1 MTAPA
6 ADRPSDTDAP
16 RAEPGFAG
24 PTVRQV
30 DVVAHTHW
38 DREWYSPYPTFRLR
52 LLDLLD
58 DLLPRLEADAGFAH
72 FQLDGQMAV
81 VDDYLGLRPAEADR
95 LVRLAEQGRVS
106 MGPWYVLP
114 DEFLVSGETHVRNLQ
129 MGLRRAADFGG
140 AMQVGYLPDM
150 FGHIA
155 QMPQIL
161 HQFGFADAVVWR
173 GVPSSVDGPCF
184 WWVAPDGSR
193 VRAEYLP
200 AGYGNGSELPAHPDG
215 VREKIDVFC
224 ALQGDLVGDPV
235 LLMAGM
241 DHEAPP
247 EHLSKVIDELNTAEA
262 ARTDGTAYRLVIRS
276 LAEHLADVATVGLT
290 EVHGEMRSGHRA
302 NVLMGVASN
311 RVDVKQ
317 AAARAE
323 RTLERVAEPLAALW
337 LTDADHRGPTRWQ
350 PVLDLAWLD
359 VVRNAAHDSICACSH
374 DEVVDAVLHR
384 YAESTRLAQGVADR
398 AVLAAAGRMAFTGAV
413 ALNATARTRS
423 AMVEIDIPGPAE
435 GESIEHPAIQV
446 LAVVPA
452 VERIDGAVGQD
463 APMRLALAALAEH
476 PATRS
481 VRFEQ
486 VDYSETGDPQ
496 AVTLRAHLLTTAP
509 GRDGLSDNSLSD
521 SGLSDNGLSDNSE
534 NNNDDSAGAA
544 MSTADALALVGGYAA
559 DPNFELQL
567 VVHRPDPS
575 RHVLAIA
582 ADVEGYGWARW
593 EPVAPTNP
601 VRAQHGAGLTNGIV
615 SVEVDPVTGTFSID
629 GIAGFGRLV
638 DDGDAGDT
646 YNWCP
651 PEINAVVD
659 APVAV
664 TVERTEV
671 GPIRGTLV
679 ITSTYE
685 LPERCTIDGQ
695 DDMTTGWA
703 GGEIYRRTG
712 SVTQQFTTTV
722 ELRADDP
729 AVRVTTEWDQRA
741 RDHRLRVH
749 LPLPEPTDHSVA
761 EDAYATV
768 ERPLWI
774 EGGPNE
780 WGVPTFPSRRF
791 VQAGGLTVTH
801 EGLCEYE
808 LVDLR
813 APDGTVVA
821 DTTAMTAEQGTAL
834 GVAPPDGTVAHGIA
848 LTLVRSTGWLSRGPM
863 PSRPQPAGPF
873 DRLEGAQTLRPLRLS
888 YALQLDRVV
897 GALDPYTLADHVW
910 NPLLTAT
917 APGGGDLGTR
927 GTMLEVRGTEG
938 GRIDVDALL
947 RDDHGRLVLR
957 AHSTGTDADLV
968 IERKTGAVIDLAGNE
983 QDTFTGTM
991 AIDPHR
997 IVTVRLD

>member
-6 ADRPSDTDAP
+6 FDHSSPDDAP
-16 RAEPGFAG
+16 GTEPDSNG
-24 PTVRQV
+24 PTIRQV

-58 DLLPRLEADAGFAH
+58 DLLPRLEADKGFAH

-81 VDDYLGLRPAEADR
+81 VDDYLGLRPAEAAR
-95 LVRLAEQGRVS
+95 LVRLAEQGRLS

-140 AMQVGYLPDM
+140 AMRVGYLPDM

-173 GVPSSVDGPCF
+173 GVPSSVVGPSF

-200 AGYGNGSELPAHPDG
+200 AGYGNGSELPADPAG
-215 VREKIDVFC
+215 VREKIEVFR
-224 ALQGDLVGDPV
+224 ALQGDLVGDPI

-247 EHLSKVIDELNTAEA
+247 EHLARVIAELNAAEA
-262 ARTDGTAYRLVIRS
+262 ARTDGDAYRLVIRS
-276 LAEHLADVATVGLT
+276 LAEHLRDTTTTGLP
-290 EVHGEMRSGHRA
+290 EVHGEMRSGFRA

-323 RTLERVAEPLAALW
+323 RTLERIAEPLAALW
-337 LTDADHRGPTRWQ
+337 LSDDEHTGPTRWQ

-398 AVLAAAGRMAFTGAV
+398 AVQAAASRMASAGTV
-413 ALNATARTRS
+413 VLNAAARTRS
-423 AMVEIDIPGPAE
+423 GLVEIDIPGPAD
-435 GESIEHPAIQV
+435 GESIGHPSIQV
-446 LAVVPA
+446 LAEIPA
-452 VERIDGAVGQD
+452 VEQIAGATGAE
-463 APMRLALAALAEH
+463 APMRLALAMLAEH
-476 PATRS
+476 PETRS
-481 VRFEQ
+481 VHFEDGPEGTDDGASS
-486 VDYSETGDPQ
+486 V
-496 AVTLRAHLLTTAP
+496 LRAHLLTTRPP
-509 GRDGLSDNSLSD
+509 GDSD
-521 SGLSDNGLSDNSE
+521 SDSDVSW
-534 NNNDDSAGAA
+534 GAA
-544 MSTADALALVGGYAA
+544 MSPADALAHIGERAAA
-559 DPNFELQL
+559 DPTLELQI
-567 VVHRPDPS
+567 VVHRADPS
-575 RHVLAIA
+575 RHVLALA
-582 ADVEGYGWARW
+582 TDVPGYGWARW
-593 EPVAPTNP
+593 EPAAPTNP
-601 VRAQHGAGLTNGIV
+601 VRPLGDMGLANGLV
-615 SVEVDPVTGTFSID
+615 SVDVDADTGTFSVD
-629 GIAGFGRLV
+629 GIVGFGRLV

-651 PEINAVVD
+651 PEINAVIDTPIEVS
-659 APVAV
+659 
-664 TVERTEV
+664 VERTEA
-671 GPIRGTLV
+671 GPIRGSLV

-685 LPERCTIDGQ
+685 LPERGTIDGQ
-695 DDMTTGWA
+695 DTMTTGWA
-703 GGEIYRRTG
+703 GGEVYRRVG
-712 SVTQQFTTTV
+712 SVTQRFTTTV

-761 EDAYATV
+761 EDAYTTV

-808 LVDLR
+808 LVRLR
-813 APDGTVVA
+813 SPDGTVVP
-821 DTTAMTAEQGTAL
+821 DTTGMTAEQGLAL
-834 GVAPPDGTVAHGIA
+834 GVAPPEGTVAHGIA

-873 DRLEGAQTLRPLRLS
+873 DRLDGAQTLKPLRLS
-888 YALQLDRVV
+888 YAVQLDRST
-897 GALDPYTLADHVW
+897 GALDPFTLADHVW
-910 NPLLTAT
+910 NPLLTAP
-917 APGGGDLGTR
+917 AAGGGDLGTR
-927 GTMLEVRGTEG
+927 GAVLEVRGTDG
-938 GRIDVDALL
+938 GGIDVDALL

-957 AHSTGTDADLV
+957 VHSTGADADLV
-968 IERKTGAVIDLAGNE
+968 VKERTGAVVDLAGNE
-983 QDTFTGTM
+983 QDTFTGAM
-991 AIDPHR
+991 AIGPHR
-997 IVTVRLD
+997 IVTVRMD